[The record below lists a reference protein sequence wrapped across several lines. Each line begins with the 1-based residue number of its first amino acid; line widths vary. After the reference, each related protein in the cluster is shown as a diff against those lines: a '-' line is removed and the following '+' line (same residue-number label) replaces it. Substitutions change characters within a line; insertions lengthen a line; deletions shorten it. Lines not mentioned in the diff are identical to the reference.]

1 MIFVLTHGKD
11 VIGATK
17 KCASVALIVQTVKK
31 MIKTSFDVDEV
42 LIHEDTSEE
51 IGSMTQGSERTFIVD
66 IIINGGVAHEE
77 FKLTFSNE
85 Y

>member
-11 VIGATK
+11 VIGTTK
-17 KCASVALIVQTVKK
+17 KYASVALIVQTVKK
-31 MIKTSFDVDEV
+31 MIKTSFDADEV
-42 LIHEDTSEE
+42 LIHEDSYEE

>member
-11 VIGATK
+11 VIGVTK
-17 KCASVALIVQTVKK
+17 KCTSIASLVQTAKR
-31 MIKTSFDVDEV
+31 MIETTFDADAVAMPKGLE
-42 LIHEDTSEE
+42 EE
-51 IGSMTQGSERTFIVD
+51 IGSMTPNSERIFIAD
-66 IIINGGVAHEE
+66 ILIDGGVANEE

>member
-1 MIFVLTHGKD
+1 
-11 VIGATK
+11 
-17 KCASVALIVQTVKK
+17 
-31 MIKTSFDVDEV
+31 MIKTSFDADEV
-42 LIHEDTSEE
+42 LIHEDSYEE
-51 IGSMTQGSERTFIVD
+51 IGSMTQGSERTFIAD